1 MILPILTVP
10 RRPPCRS
17 RRELRPV
24 LAFLAVMAVAW
35 LQPASAGTACLVT
48 DAASLRGCAERHR
61 SGPGIIRLSND
72 VTCTARECCG
82 NRPAGATVDLGG
94 ALDVTLDGAGFR
106 ITRNAAPLACS
117 AIRIADA
124 RRVRVHDLTI
134 DDRGNEGCAPELA
147 GCANTV
153 SIARS
158 ADIDFDGVWVAGAR
172 RFAVAVGG
180 TERFRFTRGAISD
193 PHVIGIFVGR
203 SDERPSRGVLIADT
217 VVVGSRAN
225 AIALRGIAGD
235 TPEENVIRGN
245 VVVGNHHSGAYLNAA
260 LGRLFNGGQMLITDA
275 RNLTVTDNVI
285 GDGRCQGCDNPVVWG
300 VELGPQRLEDI
311 RLVRNYLYNSA
322 GQAFFLNRGSN
333 VGSGLHIAENVV
345 LGYEDVLTNAS
356 TVLLRD
362 NIVGDATP
370 TLRRRGE
377 ADASIYRIRTASGK
391 RLEARSPAEAG
402 GTVEE
407 VFRLARSPQPGA
419 SPWPLMRCVSG
430 RDGEDDVTTDRSCGG
445 AGRLHSVLGFSH
457 PEGGAVRALYGCR
470 TPVAGAFVSADAGCE
485 GGVPGK
491 LLGYGQVGAGR

>member
-1 MILPILTVP
+1 MMLPILAVP
-10 RRPPCRS
+10 RRAHCRS
-17 RRELRPV
+17 HPALRLA
-24 LAFLAVMAVAW
+24 LAFLAMVAVAW
-35 LQPASAGTACLVT
+35 FQPASAETVCLVT
-48 DAASLRGCAERHR
+48 DVASLRGCAERHR

-82 NRPAGATVDLGG
+82 SRPAGATVDLGG
-94 ALDVTLDGAGFR
+94 ASDVTLDGAGYR

-117 AIRIADA
+117 AIRIADG
-124 RRVRVHDLTI
+124 RRVRVHDVTI
-134 DDRGNEGCAPELA
+134 DDRGNEGCAPDLA

-158 ADIDFDGVWVAGAR
+158 ADIDFDGVWIAGAR

-180 TERFRFTRGAISD
+180 TERFRFIRGTISD

-217 VVVGSRAN
+217 VVAGSRAN
-225 AIALRGIAGD
+225 AIAMRGIAGD
-235 TPEENVIRGN
+235 TPEENVVRGN
-245 VVVGNHHSGAYLNAA
+245 VIVGNHHSGAYLNAA
-260 LGRLFNGGQMLITDA
+260 LGKLFNGGQVLITDA
-275 RNLTVTDNVI
+275 RNLTVSDNII

-300 VELGPQRLEDI
+300 VELGPQSLVDI

-322 GQAFFLNRGSN
+322 GQAFFFNRGSN

-345 LGYEDVLTNAS
+345 LGYEGVLTNAS
-356 TVLLRD
+356 TVQLHD

-370 TLRRRGE
+370 TLRHRGE
-377 ADASIYRIRTASGK
+377 AATNIYRIRTDSGK
-391 RLEARSPAEAG
+391 RLEARSPAEAH

-419 SPWPLMRCVSG
+419 SPRPLMRCVTE
-430 RDGEDDVTTDRSCGG
+430 RDGEDAVTTDRFCDG

-457 PEGGAVRALYGCR
+457 PEGGAFRPLYGCR

-485 GGVPGK
+485 GGLPGK
-491 LLGYGQVGAGR
+491 PLGYGQVGAGP